1 VKWFSRFY
9 YLINLKVII
18 MASAQSVK
26 GSFSPVAGNGTRR
39 VFDASNNFIG
49 IIVKC
54 SEGYR
59 ITRLDGKTRV
69 KPTLAEAFRSIARS
83 N

>member
-1 VKWFSRFY
+1 
-9 YLINLKVII
+9 
-18 MASAQSVK
+18 MAKSAAVK
-26 GSFSPVAGNGTRR
+26 GHFSPIAGNNTRR
-39 VFDASNNFIG
+39 VYDNRDNFLG

-59 ITRLDGKTRV
+59 ITRLDGKVRV
-69 KPTLAEAFRSIARS
+69 KATLAEAFRSVARS

>member
-1 VKWFSRFY
+1 
-9 YLINLKVII
+9 
-18 MASAQSVK
+18 MAQSAAVK
-26 GSFSPVAGNGTRR
+26 GHFSPVAGNNTRR

-59 ITRLDGKTRV
+59 ITRLDGKVRV
-69 KPTLAEAFRSIARS
+69 KVTLAEAFRSIARS